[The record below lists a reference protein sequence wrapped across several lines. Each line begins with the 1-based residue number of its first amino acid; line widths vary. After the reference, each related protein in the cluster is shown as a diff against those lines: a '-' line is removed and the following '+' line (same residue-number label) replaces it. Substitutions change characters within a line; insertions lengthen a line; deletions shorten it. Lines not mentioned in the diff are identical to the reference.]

1 MAATGVPDEMPDV
14 VSRLRSVPWPS
25 VRSVATVLARPRT
38 YGNLAYLALAFP
50 LGLVYFVVLTVGLSL
65 SLGLALLGVGVVLF
79 LLTLLGV
86 VGLAAAERRLA
97 TGLLGVDID
106 APDWKVTDREGLL
119 DRTKGLVLDPAVW
132 LGLVFLLSKLFV
144 GTAAFTLLLTL
155 LVPAGVLIATPLY
168 YQTPGVEVGLFLPGE
183 VSREL
188 SLYFPWNEL
197 LVGVSFV
204 VRLTSWQVDS
214 LGDALLMSGLGVV
227 VLVLVVNLLNGAA
240 WLCGR
245 WARLLL
251 GSSLVERFG

>member
-1 MAATGVPDEMPDV
+1 VTAPTLSDEMPDV
-14 VSRLRSVPWPS
+14 VSRLRSAPWPS
-25 VRSVATVLARPRT
+25 ARSVVTVLLRRRT

-50 LGLVYFVVLTVGLSL
+50 LGLVYFVGLTVGLSL
-65 SLGLALLGVGVVLF
+65 SLGLAILGVGVVLF

-86 VGLAAAERRLA
+86 VPLAVAERRLA
-97 TGLLGVDID
+97 AVLLGVDID
-106 APDWKVTDREGLL
+106 APAWKVTDREGLP
-119 DRTKGLVLDPAVW
+119 DRAMGLVLDPSVW
-132 LGLVFLLSKLFV
+132 LGLAFLLSKLFV
-144 GTAAFTLLLTL
+144 GVAAFTLLLTL

-168 YQTPGVEVGLFLPGE
+168 YRTPGVEVGVFLPVD

-227 VLVLVVNLLNGAA
+227 VLVLVVNLLNAAA

-251 GSSLVERFG
+251 GPSLVERFG